1 MISRNNSGPLTPK
14 TNIENLCTSLNQ
26 KDKIILILEKEL

>member
-1 MISRNNSGPLTPK
+1 MISRNNSGPLSPK
-14 TNIENLCTSLNQ
+14 VGIENLCASLSQ

>member
-1 MISRNNSGPLTPK
+1 MISRNNSGPLSPK
-14 TNIENLCTSLNQ
+14 VGIENLCASLNQ